1 MSTPDLQAVPQS
13 PLSVWAETHIKA
25 MFQASTQE
33 TFDAAFEAFF
43 AKHTDLTI
51 NGKKVARAQYK
62 EDIWNEKSSRSK
74 FSVTFKFPGTVEV
87 PNGTASNNSDLQLT
101 STLETTSGISN
112 LAIGLCFGIVRHYRH
127 PPHSFSISVDLA
139 QVHLFLEHEYFR
151 VCAHGSLSDPHH
163 INTFESGGDA

>member
-1 MSTPDLQAVPQS
+1 
-13 PLSVWAETHIKA
+13 

-87 PNGTASNNSDLQLT
+87 PNGTASNNSDVGIVAVYLNATVQFTDPVSSLIINASYQLT
-101 STLETTSGISN
+101 
-112 LAIGLCFGIVRHYRH
+112 
-127 PPHSFSISVDLA
+127 
-139 QVHLFLEHEYFR
+139 
-151 VCAHGSLSDPHH
+151 
-163 INTFESGGDA
+163 